1 MSKGTLKEGMGRK
14 LPSSE
19 SIKHFDF
26 CGGIH
31 GAARARR
38 GVKKARNDVRRC
50 QDRLLERNYEEDV

>member
-19 SIKHFDF
+19 SIKHRDF
-26 CGGIH
+26 CNGIH

-38 GVKKARNDVRRC
+38 GMKKARNDVRRC